1 MCKRWKLCVESL
13 LNVSEQKNAEI
24 TASSRMIARV
34 FEEAMKN
41 IRRDEVENQGK
52 TAGSNGVGTEYPRS
66 GGSYCDEGLVRMFNM
81 CLNA

>member
-52 TAGSNGVGTEYPRS
+52 TAGFEWNGNGISKVGRK
-66 GGSYCDEGLVRMFNM
+66 L
-81 CLNA
+81 L